1 MREQRLPLTIKQ
13 NESTKQKAVKL
24 QLGHTKYTS
33 ATDVSLAASKLY
45 ASAIQKAQQS
55 IQIQDQN
62 LRSLHSATFIKTNY
76 MHNDTYSKTAHPSGH
91 EQKSTKKKVQRR

>member
-13 NESTKQKAVKL
+13 NESTKQKAIKL
-24 QLGHTKYTS
+24 QPGHTKYTS

-55 IQIQDQN
+55 IKTQDQN
-62 LRSLHSATFIKTNY
+62 LRSLNQATFIKTNY
-76 MHNDTYSKTAHPSGH
+76 MHTDKYSKTPHHP
-91 EQKSTKKKVQRR
+91 